1 MIQYLWII
9 PQDAFEVYPSEDGL
23 TNVVK
28 YIKWIRKVE
37 ETENDITYN
46 AENSAQF
53 ICSAPNPDDYTP
65 YDELTEEKV
74 ISWLE
79 CGLNMQVI
87 DQALYNDI
95 DNQKLPKT
103 EILSNP
109 F

>member
-1 MIQYLWII
+1 MINYSWII

-28 YIKWIRKVE
+28 YIKWIRKAE
-37 ETENDITYN
+37 ETENDITYS

-53 ICSAPNPDDYTP
+53 ICPAPNPDNYTP
-65 YDELTEEKV
+65 YENLTEEIV

-79 CGLNMQVI
+79 SGLNMETI
-87 DQALYNDI
+87 DRALAKNIAD
-95 DNQKLPKT
+95 QKLPKT
-103 EILSNP
+103 EILPNP

>member
-1 MIQYLWII
+1 MIQYSWII

-28 YIKWIRKVE
+28 YIKWIRKAE
-37 ETENDITYN
+37 EIDGDVTYT

-53 ICSAPNPDDYTP
+53 ICAAPNPDDYTP
-65 YDELTEEKV
+65 YEELTEEKV

-79 CGLNMQVI
+79 SGLNMQVI
-87 DQALYNDI
+87 DQALDNDI
-95 DNQKLPKT
+95 ANQKLPKT
-103 EILSNP
+103 EILPNP

>member
-1 MIQYLWII
+1 MIQYSWII

-28 YIKWIRKVE
+28 YIKWIRKAE
-37 ETENDITYN
+37 ETENDIIYT

-74 ISWLE
+74 ILWLE
-79 CGLNMQVI
+79 SGLNMETI
-87 DQALYNDI
+87 DGALANDI
-95 DNQKLPKT
+95 ANQKLPKT
-103 EILSNP
+103 EILPNP